1 MKVILD
7 ECLPKRLISEL
18 PGYEVVTVP
27 MVGWAGVKNGEL
39 LRKIDGH
46 YDAFLSV
53 DALLAQSETVKGLRF
68 RILILKARSNKIED
82 LRPLIPKIFTALLD
96 AKPGTVTS
104 VS

>member
-46 YDAFLSV
+46 YDTPS
-53 DALLAQSETVKGLRF
+53 
-68 RILILKARSNKIED
+68 
-82 LRPLIPKIFTALLD
+82 
-96 AKPGTVTS
+96 
-104 VS
+104 

>member
-46 YDAFLSV
+46 YDAFLTV
-53 DALLAQSETVKGLRF
+53 DALVAQSETVKRQRRPGAWCSNPDGRRGRNCEGIKGF
-68 RILILKARSNKIED
+68 R
-82 LRPLIPKIFTALLD
+82 
-96 AKPGTVTS
+96 G
-104 VS
+104 

>member
-39 LRKIDGH
+39 LGGILKPVAAHHKI
-46 YDAFLSV
+46 SV
-53 DALLAQSETVKGLRF
+53 DELVQKL
-68 RILILKARSNKIED
+68 D
-82 LRPLIPKIFTALLD
+82 L
-96 AKPGTVTS
+96 
-104 VS
+104 